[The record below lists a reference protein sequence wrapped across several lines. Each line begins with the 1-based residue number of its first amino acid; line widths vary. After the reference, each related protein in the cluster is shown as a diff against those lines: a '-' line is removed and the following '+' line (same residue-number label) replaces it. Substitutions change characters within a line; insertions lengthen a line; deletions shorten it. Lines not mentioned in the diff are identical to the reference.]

1 MKPPLKVSSTIEDS
15 LIWDK
20 VAMRFCWPFRQ
31 PWKLK
36 DDSHHA
42 DRRDYELMHFF
53 GAWPKNQPEYAISYF
68 WVRRRQCALATRG
81 LVSGT
86 VFC

>member
-1 MKPPLKVSSTIEDS
+1 VKPPLKVSSTIEDS

-42 DRRDYELMHFF
+42 DRRDYELT
-53 GAWPKNQPEYAISYF
+53 ANRAVRVARREPAATNRSNSYN
-68 WVRRRQCALATRG
+68 G
-81 LVSGT
+81 YLVNEHICET
-86 VFC
+86 LPDV